1 MSRAEPG
8 LLEAVGRVGGSLIG
22 LLQNRLEL
30 ASLELDEAR
39 ENLVLTL
46 VAALAAALLLA
57 GAVIALSAWIAVVLW
72 PVLGHAVLGWIAL
85 VYALAGGGLVAWLR
99 RRLKRAPPLLGD
111 TLAELRRDAA
121 LMHSDGV

>member
-1 MSRAEPG
+1 VSRAEPG

-39 ENLVLTL
+39 EKLVLTL

-57 GAVIALSAWIAVVLW
+57 GAVIALSAWIGFALW
-72 PVLGHAVLGWIAL
+72 PLLGHAVLGWIAL
-85 VYALAGGGLVAWLR
+85 VYALAGIGLITGLR
-99 RRLKRAPPLLGD
+99 RWLKRAPPLLGD
-111 TLAELRRDAA
+111 TLAELKRDAA
-121 LMHSDGV
+121 LMHGDGG

>member
-1 MSRAEPG
+1 MSRNEPG
-8 LLEAVGRVGGSLIG
+8 LLESVSRVGGSLIG

-57 GAVIALSAWIAVVLW
+57 GAVVALSAWVAFALW
-72 PVLGHAVLGWIAL
+72 PLLGHAVLGWIAL
-85 VYALAGGGLVAWLR
+85 VYALAGIGIFTGLR
-99 RRLKRAPPLLGD
+99 RVLKRAPPLLGD
-111 TLAELRRDAA
+111 TLAELKRDAA
-121 LMHSDGV
+121 LMRGNGD